1 MYGTVGI
8 KPDNLVGVYRMHLYI
23 FLHMSISV
31 AHPRV
36 GVLPNAPTASHTSIG
51 DVGEGLFDGII
62 GGRLDGVGL
71 LLQFG

>member
-1 MYGTVGI
+1 MHGTVGI

-23 FLHMSISV
+23 FLHMSIGV

-36 GVLPNAPTASHTSIG
+36 GVSLYAPTASHTSIG

-62 GGRLDGVGL
+62 GGRLGVEWL
-71 LLQFG
+71 LLHFG